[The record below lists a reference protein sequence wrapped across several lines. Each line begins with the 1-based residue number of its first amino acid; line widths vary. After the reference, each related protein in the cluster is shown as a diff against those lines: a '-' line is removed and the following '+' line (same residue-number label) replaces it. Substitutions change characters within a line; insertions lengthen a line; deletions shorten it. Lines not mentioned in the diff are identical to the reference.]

1 MHDSD
6 PAIVQTLL
14 DEGGDFSILDNDGN
28 SLIHLAVLNSN
39 MALLRALLKN
49 IKVFRTDIINSYNYE
64 GKMFGFDVNRTSLT
78 LIFLGFTP
86 LMICAQNNQKDLAME
101 LLKNGAEPNIRDNKS
116 GRTAL
121 FHAVENNDGKLLYP
135 TYFFFVKH
143 FLILVEMVQL
153 LLDNNSDPK
162 VRNFFG
168 MSPHDAMFE
177 IDNLSQAITKLIVAQ
192 NILNAK
198 KKKGEKRKNVEE
210 QRVVEKTAAPK
221 VKIQMT
227 KKYVKVYVNNKKQLK
242 NC

>member
-135 TYFFFVKH
+135 SYFF
-143 FLILVEMVQL
+143 L
-153 LLDNNSDPK
+153 
-162 VRNFFG
+162 
-168 MSPHDAMFE
+168 
-177 IDNLSQAITKLIVAQ
+177 
-192 NILNAK
+192 
-198 KKKGEKRKNVEE
+198 
-210 QRVVEKTAAPK
+210 
-221 VKIQMT
+221 
-227 KKYVKVYVNNKKQLK
+227 
-242 NC
+242 